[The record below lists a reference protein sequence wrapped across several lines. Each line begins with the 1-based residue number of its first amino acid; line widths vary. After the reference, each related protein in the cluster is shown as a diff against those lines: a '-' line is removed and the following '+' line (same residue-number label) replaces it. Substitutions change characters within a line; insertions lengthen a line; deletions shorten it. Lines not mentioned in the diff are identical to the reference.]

1 MKRKQFLYKDEQK
14 WEYGTIL
21 IEDDICLIEN
31 EEGDVL
37 LAESLQNRPIWIQ
50 REGKWAQAG
59 FQNKLVLTCCGEDIS
74 LSGGECIRYEKS
86 VKRPLMALLDSLD
99 DETFLAFLQ
108 HLHSFGL
115 SVFDCV
121 FSYNKEV
128 FSDISEEQ
136 GVSFYHFSNDTAQCA
151 LQHHYSKGAAGDRFE
166 WTASDGKRS
175 IMYSAVQRGRK

>member
-21 IEDDICLIEN
+21 VEDGICLIEN
-31 EEGDVL
+31 QEGEVL

-50 REGKWAQAG
+50 REGKWEQAD
-59 FQNKLVLTCCGEDIS
+59 FQDKMVLICCGEDIS

-86 VKRPLMALLDSLD
+86 VKRPLMTLLDSLD

-128 FSDISEEQ
+128 FSNISEEQ

-151 LQHHYSKGAAGDRFE
+151 LQHHYSRGTAGDRFE